1 MFLNS
6 IWEQKIEFK
15 DYLINPNRED
25 FFMALKQLQDDN
37 ILPLTE
43 QNAKALNE
51 FLHHPPIGTPSA
63 LLNMLETVLFQD
75 SKGVAAT
82 LLPPSLFREIAE
94 QSEIGISVTD
104 LHANILYAN
113 PAFERIT
120 GYEVEEII
128 GKNQSMFSD
137 NSTPDLIY
145 KTLWGRLEQ
154 QKSWTGVLVNRHK
167 QGGRYLAEV
176 TIAPILDQ
184 RNETIYYLGMHRDI
198 SNLHYLQHQV
208 QEQKKLI
215 ESVVDTAPVIIALLD
230 ENEKLVLDNH
240 EYKKLMGGL
249 NDPAK
254 MFLNQLRQQAGG
266 EEWEVLKKQG
276 GRFDVQ
282 EICVEVGRQRS
293 ARWFTCSAIWII
305 GKASEAAAFFKGSQH
320 KHLLLVAQEIT
331 DVKKQQEA
339 IRLSA
344 LRALMAENEV
354 NESMRESLHAAI
366 HQFQGPLNMLAAA
379 VSMLQRRNANKSS
392 DPLQDILTEALQ
404 TGQKAVEELH
414 NTMPPSR
421 KQLSAPVNLNNL
433 LRDVLSLCTER
444 FLSEGITV
452 EWQPSSSLHSVNAKD
467 ADLRSLFKHLIDN
480 AIDAMC
486 ESRHQREPELLVRTF
501 DDGEQI
507 CAEITDNGIG
517 IPEELRFRVF
527 EPFFTTK
534 VGRAGGK
541 GLGLTRVQEIINN
554 HAGTLTLDPHYKQG
568 TRFVVC
574 LPIH

>member
-1 MFLNS
+1 
-6 IWEQKIEFK
+6 
-15 DYLINPNRED
+15 
-25 FFMALKQLQDDN
+25 MALKQLQDDR

-51 FLHHPPIGTPSA
+51 FLRHPPAGTPSA
-63 LLNMLETVLFQD
+63 LLGMLETVLFQD
-75 SKGVAAT
+75 PQGAAAS
-82 LLPPSLFREIAE
+82 LLPPRLFREIAE
-94 QSEIGISVTD
+94 QSEIAISITD
-104 LHANILYAN
+104 LQANTLYAN

-128 GKNQSMFSD
+128 GKNQSIFSD
-137 NSTPDLIY
+137 HSTPELVY

-154 QKSWTGVLVNRHK
+154 QKSWTGILVNRHK
-167 QGGRYLAEV
+167 NGSRYLAEV
-176 TIAPILDQ
+176 TVAPILDQ
-184 RNETIYYLGMHRDI
+184 NNETIYYVGMHRDI

-230 ENEKLVLDNH
+230 EHEKLVLDNH
-240 EYKKLMGGL
+240 EYKKLMGQIGEAE
-249 NDPAK
+249 PVK
-254 MFLNQLRQQAGG
+254 VFLTQLRQQAGG
-266 EEWEVLKKQG
+266 EEWEQLKKQG

-282 EICVEVGRQRS
+282 EVCVESGRQRH

-305 GKASEAAAFFKGSQH
+305 GKASDAEAFFADDQT

-331 DVKKQQEA
+331 DIKKQQEA

-354 NESMRESLHAAI
+354 NENMRESLHAAI

-379 VSMLQRRNANKSS
+379 VSMLQRRNADKSS
-392 DPLQDILTEALQ
+392 DPLQDILIEALQ
-404 TGQKAVEELH
+404 KGQKAVEALH
-414 NTMPPSR
+414 NTIPPSR
-421 KQLSAPVNLNNL
+421 KQLSAPVNLNDL

-444 FLSEGITV
+444 FLSEGVIV
-452 EWQPSSSLHSVNAKD
+452 EWQPFCSLSSVNAKD

-486 ESRHQREPELLVRTF
+486 ENRQKREPELSIRTF
-501 DDGEQI
+501 ERNEQV
-507 CAEITDNGIG
+507 CAEITDNGAG

-534 VGRAGGK
+534 VGQAGGK

>member
-1 MFLNS
+1 
-6 IWEQKIEFK
+6 
-15 DYLINPNRED
+15 
-25 FFMALKQLQDDN
+25 MALKQLQEDH

-51 FLHHPPIGTPSA
+51 FLHHPPVGTPSA

-82 LLPPSLFREIAE
+82 LLPPSLFREVAE
-94 QSEIGISVTD
+94 QAEIGISVTD
-104 LHANILYAN
+104 LKANILYAN

-128 GKNQSMFSD
+128 GKNQSTFSD
-137 NSTPDLIY
+137 NSTPELVY
-145 KTLWGRLEQ
+145 KTLWGRLQQ
-154 QKSWTGVLVNRHK
+154 QKAWTGVLVNRHK
-167 QGGRYLAEV
+167 NGARYLAEV
-176 TIAPILDQ
+176 TITPILDQ

-215 ESVVDTAPVIIALLD
+215 ESVVDTAPVIIALLN

-240 EYKKLMGGL
+240 EYKKLIGRVGSE
-249 NDPAK
+249 PAK
-254 MFLNQLRQQAGG
+254 LFLNYLRQQAGG
-266 EEWEVLKKQG
+266 EEWELLKKQG

-282 EICVEVGRQRS
+282 EICVEIGQQRQV
-293 ARWFTCSAIWII
+293 RWFTCSAIWIVS
-305 GKASEAAAFFKGSQH
+305 KASDAEAFFAGSQIN
-320 KHLLLVAQEIT
+320 HLLLVAQEIT
-331 DVKKQQEA
+331 DIKKQQEA
-339 IRLSA
+339 IRISA

-379 VSMLQRRNANKSS
+379 VSMLQRRNVDKGS
-392 DPLQDILTEALQ
+392 DPLQNILTEALQ
-404 TGQKAVEELH
+404 EGQKAVEALH
-414 NTMPPSR
+414 NTMPPPC
-421 KQLSAPVNLNNL
+421 KQSCAPVNLNNL

-444 FLSEGITV
+444 LLSEGITV
-452 EWQPSSSLHSVNAKD
+452 EWQPSISLISINARD
-467 ADLRSLFKHLIDN
+467 AELRSLFKHLIDN
-480 AIDAMC
+480 AIDAVC
-486 ESRHQREPELLVRTF
+486 ENRHKREPELFIHTF
-501 DDGEQI
+501 EENEQI
-507 CAEITDNGIG
+507 CAEITDNGAG
-517 IPEELRFRVF
+517 IPLELRFRVF
-527 EPFFTTK
+527 EPFFSTK
-534 VGRAGGK
+534 SGRISHK